1 MEFLLILVLVWLYN
15 AFRLINLP
23 CKVVR
28 RRWNS
33 QDIWTFVSLG
43 RLFRLALVYFITA
56 PIPLLILWLIMASGA
71 SGGPIGGISESTQ
84 LAAWVALWI
93 FLFAASVALLL
104 SFFRLLRALVVK
116 SMSKASKEN

>member
-28 RRWNS
+28 RCWNS

-43 RLFRLALVYFITA
+43 RLLRLALVYFITA
-56 PIPLLILWLIMASGA
+56 PIPLLVLWLIMAAGA

-104 SFFRLLRALVVK
+104 SFFRLLCILVVK